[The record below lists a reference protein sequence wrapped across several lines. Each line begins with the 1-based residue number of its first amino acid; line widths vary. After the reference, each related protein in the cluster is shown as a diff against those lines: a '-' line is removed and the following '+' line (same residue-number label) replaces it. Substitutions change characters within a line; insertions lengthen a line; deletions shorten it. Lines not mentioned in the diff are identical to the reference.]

1 MIDSAIRL
9 EIDEDGNFSGRLGN
23 ELRRKRL
30 KKDHLDMR
38 PIEEW
43 NDFFLRLDPN
53 DKRWRSIYFESLP
66 ETQNE

>member
-1 MIDSAIRL
+1 MLKISLITPGGVAKEKI
-9 EIDEDGNFSGRLGN
+9 
-23 ELRRKRL
+23 

-43 NDFFLRLDPN
+43 NDFFLRLNPN
-53 DKRWRSIYFESLP
+53 DKRWRSICFESLP